1 MAKRRVCGRPGIVC
15 LVGSARFYDQY
26 QRATLEETLAGK
38 IVLSMAFGPDGNAW
52 DMTDDDRERM
62 EALHL
67 WKIRMANEVLVIN
80 KGGYVGAST
89 SSQLLYALALNKRIR
104 WMEAPPASLFAMIAP
119 GA

>member
-1 MAKRRVCGRPGIVC
+1 VIVC
-15 LVGSARFYDQY
+15 LVGSARFYDDY
-26 QRATLEETLAGK
+26 QRAILEETLAGK
-38 IVLSMAFGPDGNAW
+38 IVLSMAFGPDGKAW
-52 DMTDDDRERM
+52 DMTEEDRERM

-67 WKIRMANEVLVIN
+67 CKVRMADEVLVIN
-80 KGGYVGAST
+80 TMGYIGPAT